1 MDRAHPLGQTKQVT
15 VYRLV
20 VKGTVKERILQ
31 RAEEKS
37 EVGVAL
43 VSCDANYVAY
53 TVTIDTKDDN
63 YWRRIQTRL
72 TEAKR
77 SSVTSLD
84 DEEMEARCKYHVP
97 LTSDKTTNMLL
108 STHSHGQAV

>member
-1 MDRAHPLGQTKQVT
+1 MHSGLLILLWLQAMDRAHRLGQTKQVT

-20 VKGTVKERILQ
+20 VKGTVEERILQ

-43 VSCDANYVAY
+43 ISCDTDHVACC
-53 TVTIDTKDDN
+53 TVTIDTKYGDH
-63 YWRRIQTRL
+63 WRRIQTRL

-77 SSVTSLD
+77 SSITS
-84 DEEMEARCKYHVP
+84 P
-97 LTSDKTTNMLL
+97 
-108 STHSHGQAV
+108 